1 MPAVAQIPPE
11 CDPFRF
17 DRFRPAIHRV
27 ETPNYDQRTVE
38 LRNDWSRRLEQST
51 YLTIKY
57 GLIDAEGALH
67 RISNLE
73 TDWDSYGA
81 EPPSADAVQAS
92 REILREIAGAQILPS
107 TIVPSA
113 EGGVSIYFMTKAGNR
128 TAYVES
134 DNQGSQALVM
144 YDRDGNTEVL
154 EVGREILRSE
164 VGGKILAYL
173 G

>member
-11 CDPFRF
+11 HDPFRF

-27 ETPNYDQRTVE
+27 ETPNYNQQTVE
-38 LRNDWSRRLEQST
+38 FRNDWSRRLEQST
-51 YLTIKY
+51 FLTIKY

-92 REILREIAGAQILPS
+92 REILMEIAGAQILPS

-113 EGGVSIYFMTKAGNR
+113 EGGVSIYFMTKTGNR

-134 DNQGSQALVM
+134 DNQGSQVLVM
-144 YDRDGNTEVL
+144 YDRDGTTEVL
-154 EVGREILRSE
+154 EVGHDIPGSD
-164 VGGKILAYL
+164 VGGRISEYL